1 MQVSNGRSVLN
12 PYIAVVI
19 GLLALALYVATTGK
33 TIPTDMKMAEAE
45 ATAEATAAV
54 APQTTTPVPSPTN
67 VFQPPPSPQTQTPFS
82 QPPPLANNVS
92 PSIFGP
98 SQDVPTSVGPSVGT
112 SSPYDPWTQSG
123 GALEDT
129 DNNGNI
135 STAWTPMVS
144 GATVVASTVSEGA
157 SLADVGGSVVWTLL
171 SIVIGIVVFF
181 GLLAIL
187 SRLGGVDI
195 SAAIRRGVGST
206 PGLYDVT
213 LSKPSGPVAPAQMPQ
228 PVNTDEVFQVGN
240 GNLTYVEAQG
250 ACQAE
255 GSKLANYSQ
264 IEDAYNNGAEWCSYG
279 WSDGQLALFP
289 TQKATYER
297 LQAGCTGS
305 QNSCGRPGINGGY
318 IANQN
323 VRYAANCYGKKPKAT
338 KDEERALKANVGISP
353 EASEAARLAQLFK
366 AADKKFKIRPF
377 ASGEWSSTASV
388 GSSPASSQNVTP
400 DMRSTLLE

>member
-12 PYIAVVI
+12 PYIAVVV

-33 TIPTDMKMAEAE
+33 TIPTEMRAAEA
-45 ATAEATAAV
+45 AAAAAV
-54 APQTTTPVPSPTN
+54 APAPPTTAPPPAASSVFGSPPRYSQPTQAPPTIPSPLAVSST
-67 VFQPPPSPQTQTPFS
+67 PSAAPVAPAART
-82 QPPPLANNVS
+82 
-92 PSIFGP
+92 PSIFATP
-98 SQDVPTSVGPSVGT
+98 
-112 SSPYDPWTQSG
+112 TQSG
-123 GALEDT
+123 GAFGDT
-129 DNNGNI
+129 GYGDG
-135 STAWTPMVS
+135 SS
-144 GATVVASTVSEGA
+144 GAWAPMASGTTVAASAAADGVG
-157 SLADVGGSVVWTLL
+157 LADVGGSVLWTLL
-171 SIVIGIVVFF
+171 SIVVGLVVFF
-181 GLLAIL
+181 GLLAVL

-213 LSKPSGPVAPAQMPQ
+213 LSKPAGPVVPAQMPQ
-228 PVNTDEVFQVGN
+228 PANTDEVFQVGN

-255 GSKLANYSQ
+255 GAQLANYSQ
-264 IEDAYNNGAEWCSYG
+264 IENAYNNGAEWCSYG

-323 VRYAANCYGKKPKAT
+323 VRFAANCYGKKPKAT
-338 KDEERALKANVGISP
+338 KAERRALKDGVGSSP
-353 EASEAARLAQLFK
+353 QDSEAARLAQLFK
-366 AADKKFKIRPF
+366 AADKQFKVRPF
-377 ASGEWSSTASV
+377 APGEWSSTAAV
-388 GSSPASSQNVTP
+388 GTSPAAPQSATP
-400 DMRSTLLE
+400 DMRATLLE

>member
-12 PYIAVVI
+12 PYIAVVV
-19 GLLALALYVATTGK
+19 GLLSLALYVATTGK
-33 TIPTDMKMAEAE
+33 TIPNDMKMAEAATIAAVTTE
-45 ATAEATAAV
+45 AGATAPPTI
-54 APQTTTPVPSPTN
+54 APPTIAPPTIAPVLKPPTQQSPFT
-67 VFQPPPSPQTQTPFS
+67 
-82 QPPPLANNVS
+82 QPPPLANSVFAT
-92 PSIFGP
+92 PSSSSSVFGP
-98 SQDVPTSVGPSVGT
+98 SQRPIAP
-112 SSPYDPWTQSG
+112 PYYQETQSG
-123 GALEDT
+123 GAMDDT
-129 DNNGNI
+129 LQDYNDNT
-135 STAWTPMVS
+135 SSAWAPMAS
-144 GATVVASTVSEGA
+144 GATVVAATVAEGA

-171 SIVIGIVVFF
+171 SIIVGIVVFF

-187 SRLGGVDI
+187 GRLGGVDI
-195 SAAIRRGVGST
+195 SAAIRRGIGST

-213 LSKPSGPVAPAQMPQ
+213 LSKPSGPVVPAQIPQ

-255 GSKLANYSQ
+255 GSKLASYTQ
-264 IEDAYNNGAEWCSYG
+264 IENAYNNGAEWCSYG

-323 VRYAANCYGKKPKAT
+323 VRFAANCYGKKPKAT
-338 KDEERALKANVGISP
+338 KAEERALKANVGISP
-353 EASEAARLAQLFK
+353 EASEATRLAQLFK
-366 AADKKFKIRPF
+366 AADKKFMIRPF
-377 ASGEWSSTASV
+377 ASGEWSSS
-388 GSSPASSQNVTP
+388 SSQNATP
-400 DMRSTLLE
+400 DMRATLLE